1 MATEL
6 LAGIVGLVDV
16 VGSNAGRI
24 LITVAVLG
32 GLAGL
37 KQFVNRW
44 RRDQEVSSRLALAV
58 SAVLAVL
65 LASGLFALVAVWGL
79 TGVLYNAYAGVDLG
93 TQVANIVLSVAII
106 GVSYAVSDFLGHVIK
121 DLAKQQ
127 TAISEHER
135 EILHRVSQVTI
146 YTFALLVVVGLFTD
160 NIGSILVGAG
170 FLGIVVGMAA
180 RQTLGAVLAGFVLMF
195 SKPFEVGD
203 WVVIGEDEGIVSEI
217 TIVNT
222 RIQSVDGEYVVIPN
236 DLVSGNP
243 VINRTRRGRLRIE
256 VEVGV
261 DYRTDPDEAGEIAV
275 EAVSEL
281 DRILNAPSP
290 QVVGKEFGDSSVVL
304 GVRGWIDQPSA
315 RRRWRARTG
324 MISAIKR
331 AFADNGIKIPYP
343 QRELSGRAETGGF
356 RLADGEQSTEPREVD
371 GEGSAAVSTDGES
384 TDKSDSATRKG
395 QAEPREN
402 GDND

>member
-1 MATEL
+1 
-6 LAGIVGLVDV
+6 
-16 VGSNAGRI
+16 
-24 LITVAVLG
+24 
-32 GLAGL
+32 
-37 KQFVNRW
+37 
-44 RRDQEVSSRLALAV
+44 
-58 SAVLAVL
+58 
-65 LASGLFALVAVWGL
+65 
-79 TGVLYNAYAGVDLG
+79 VLYNAYAGLDLG
-93 TQVANIVLSVAII
+93 TQVANIVLSVVII
-106 GVSYAVSDFLGHVIK
+106 GVSYALSDFLGHVIK
-121 DLAKQQ
+121 DLAKEQ

-135 EILHRVSQVTI
+135 EILHRISQVTI

-160 NIGSILVGAG
+160 NIGSLLVGAG

-203 WVVIGEDEGIVSEI
+203 WVEIGEDEGIVSEI

-222 RIQSVDGEYVVIPN
+222 RIQSVDGEYIVIPN

-261 DYRTDPDEAGEIAV
+261 DYRTDPDRAGEIAV
-275 EAVSEL
+275 EAISEL
-281 DRILNAPSP
+281 DRVLNGPSP
-290 QVVGKEFGDSSVVL
+290 QAVSKEFSDSSILL
-304 GVRGWIDQPSA
+304 GIRGWIDNPSE
-315 RRRWRARTG
+315 RRRWRARTQ
-324 MISAIKR
+324 MIAAIKE

-371 GEGSAAVSTDGES
+371 GEESTPASPDGESTATDGES
-384 TDKSDSATRKG
+384 VSGDGQSTRKG
-395 QAEPREN
+395 QAEPRERGN
-402 GDND
+402 ND